1 MSLEERLRRIEE
13 LLERVL
19 ERLERLEGLTGT
31 LSLQARLA
39 LEIAQAFTMQAQ
51 EAVSAA
57 RRAAQALARLG
68 GEDLG
73 DSITRAI
80 IEALA
85 ARGPLSLR
93 GLEREVRRLRGK
105 ASRSIIVGRLRRLE
119 EAGVVRVERRG
130 RRMVISLA
138 VEEAEDD
145 GGNG

>member
-93 GLEREVRRLRGK
+93 GLEREVRRLRGR
-105 ASRSIIVGRLRRLE
+105 ASRSIITGRLRRLE
-119 EAGVVRVERRG
+119 EAGIVRVERRG

>member
-93 GLEREVRRLRGK
+93 GLEREVRRLRGR